1 VKFVQFVAKINVED
15 LRSASQFS
23 APARVKIGDGLI
35 SHPVQFPASGVCLK
49 LLIPYFRVKL
59 LKPLPEAGQFVRG
72 QSGDGT
78 LKFLKPFHKSQDL
91 PLRQNGIWEYLP
103 ARGAFWQV
111 LSRTRRRLAM

>member
-1 VKFVQFVAKINVED
+1 MAAIADNIPRIEGS
-15 LRSASQFS
+15 RSVSQFS

-91 PLRQNGIWEYLP
+91 PLRQNGI
-103 ARGAFWQV
+103 
-111 LSRTRRRLAM
+111 